1 MLLIDRYRLRGWV
14 RGAAGISHMGVE
26 VGIDKCMPAKALI
39 SLFSPT
45 GSSKHSD
52 RYGYGM

>member
-1 MLLIDRYRLRGWV
+1 MLLIDRYRLRG
-14 RGAAGISHMGVE
+14 GAAGISHMGVE

-39 SLFSPT
+39 SLFTPT

-52 RYGYGM
+52 GYGYGM